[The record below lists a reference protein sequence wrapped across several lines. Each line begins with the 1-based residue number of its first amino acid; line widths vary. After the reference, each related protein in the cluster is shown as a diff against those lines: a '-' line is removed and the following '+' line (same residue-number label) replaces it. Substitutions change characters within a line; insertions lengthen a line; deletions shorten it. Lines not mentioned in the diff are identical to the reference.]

1 MVEEKCFP
9 LLGRSYCEM
18 NSYCLAVLS
27 LALIYGAVLSQV
39 PTEQFKDFSNYL
51 DYAAL
56 SLPRLLD
63 LLDRGM
69 LPALA
74 NEPVWL
80 LINTVLGAIFPEDSV
95 VRLIIFVTATL
106 TAWLVLTSQPRH
118 LIWLMVFLLLP
129 VVVKNHL
136 IHLRQGLAIAVFLWG
151 WVSQGRFSRW
161 LLMCLAPFVHAS
173 FFFVLGILWASKAM
187 RYLRIGPDIRTIVF
201 ASMGV
206 FTGLG
211 LGWFASALGA
221 RQVETYAFSLPQ
233 VSGLGFLMW
242 FSILG
247 LWMLEGKKFLKAHVF
262 EAGLIVFYLSTYW
275 LIEVTARIFESGVL
289 LVLMAGLA
297 LSGWRRLGFLAMI
310 VVFGGVMWSMRIGKP
325 AMGFGVG

>member
-1 MVEEKCFP
+1 MDLYY
-9 LLGRSYCEM
+9 LLAF
-18 NSYCLAVLS
+18 LF
-27 LALIYGAVLSQV
+27 ALIFGILLSHV
-39 PTEQFKDFSNYL
+39 PTEQFKDFNNYL
-51 DYAAL
+51 VYAEL

-63 LLDRGM
+63 LLGRGM
-69 LPALA
+69 LPVLA

-80 LINTVLGAIFPEDSV
+80 LINTVLGAIFPEDTV
-95 VRLIIFVTATL
+95 VRVIIFVTATS

-151 WVSQGRFSRW
+151 WFSQGRSSRW

-187 RYLRIGPDIRTIVF
+187 RYLQIGPDIRTIVF
-201 ASMGV
+201 ASMGWG
-206 FTGLG
+206 TGLG

-221 RQVETYAFSLPQ
+221 RQVETYAFSMPQ

-242 FSILG
+242 FGILG
-247 LWMLEGKKFLKAHVF
+247 LWMLEGKNF
-262 EAGLIVFYLSTYW
+262 
-275 LIEVTARIFESGVL
+275 
-289 LVLMAGLA
+289 
-297 LSGWRRLGFLAMI
+297 
-310 VVFGGVMWSMRIGKP
+310 
-325 AMGFGVG
+325 